1 MRVVVTGATGHIG
14 NVLVRDLIKKGY
26 EVTSLALNEKDGE
39 ILKGLDTKIV
49 YGDVRKI
56 ETLVKAFEG
65 ADMVFHLAGIIE
77 IGSGNKKKV
86 HEVNVNGSK
95 NVVAACK
102 MAHVK
107 RLVYTSSVHAI
118 PEKEGAITET
128 KEFSPKLVKGTYA
141 KSKAEATNYIL
152 NSNSDDLEVIIT
164 HPSGVIGPY
173 EYIKSNMGQLIIDCA
188 NGSMKATLKGG
199 YNFVDVRDVS
209 NGIILAA
216 EKGRPGE
223 CYILAGHSIS
233 IQDLMAIIEKLTGKR
248 SNLYRGPYGEYNDT
262 VLKAAKEQSHTMIQ
276 WSIDSLDYNDLTCDE
291 MLERIEPNLK
301 NGSIILMHSGAK
313 NTASSLD
320 KIIKTIQNKGY
331 ELVTVSDLIYE
342 EGRVDNQG
350 VQHSI

>member
-49 YGDVRKI
+49 YGDVRQI

-118 PEKEGAITET
+118 PEKEGVITET

-164 HPSGVIGPY
+164 QPSGVIGPY

-233 IQDLMAIIEKLTGKR
+233 IQDLMVIIEKLTGKKAPKFVIAR
-248 SNLYRGPYGEYNDT
+248 WFAYITGIFSEVFYKIVHEKPLFTSYAVYTTGTNHNFSIEKAKKELGYSVRNIEETIKDTIDWYKKRGEI
-262 VLKAAKEQSHTMIQ
+262 KE
-276 WSIDSLDYNDLTCDE
+276 
-291 MLERIEPNLK
+291 
-301 NGSIILMHSGAK
+301 
-313 NTASSLD
+313 
-320 KIIKTIQNKGY
+320 
-331 ELVTVSDLIYE
+331 
-342 EGRVDNQG
+342 
-350 VQHSI
+350 